1 MAYVRLKPDDRRA
14 QLLALAIPMF
24 NERPYDDFS
33 MDDLARAANVSKGLL
48 YHYFP
53 SKRALYLEGLRAAA
67 AEMIAIGESDPGLP
81 QAERLEIAV
90 DAYLTYVR
98 EHAAAYRAL
107 LRGGIGTDPE
117 VAAVVEE
124 VREAI
129 RDRVLAGFGV
139 EQPRPRLR
147 MAVTG
152 WVGLVEAASLEW
164 LARPAMSQEELLR
177 ILTAALPAIVS
188 TL

>member
-1 MAYVRLKPDDRRA
+1 
-14 QLLALAIPMF
+14 
-24 NERPYDDFS
+24 
-33 MDDLARAANVSKGLL
+33 
-48 YHYFP
+48 
-53 SKRALYLEGLRAAA
+53 
-67 AEMIAIGESDPGLP
+67 
-81 QAERLEIAV
+81 
-90 DAYLTYVR
+90 YVR

-164 LARPAMSQEELLR
+164 LARPAMSQDELLR
-177 ILTAALPAIVS
+177 ILTLALPAIVS